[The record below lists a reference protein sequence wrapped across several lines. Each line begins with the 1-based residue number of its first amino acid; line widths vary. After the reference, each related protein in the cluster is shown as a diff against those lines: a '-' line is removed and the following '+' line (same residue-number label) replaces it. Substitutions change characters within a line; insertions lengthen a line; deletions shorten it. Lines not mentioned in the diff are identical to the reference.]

1 VTISVPNSRPEPPRV
16 SVVVPCYNY
25 AGYLSAC
32 VRSALAQEGVD
43 VDVTI
48 VDDASTDGSDDV
60 ARALAHSD
68 ARVRLFVHPSNKGHI
83 ATFNEALGHA
93 TAPYVVKLDAD
104 DVLTPGSLRRSV
116 DVFHA
121 HPDVV
126 LVYGRVGWLQGDDPP
141 PNPVERKGSVK
152 VWSGQEW
159 IRRRVAGGAN
169 VIVQPEVM
177 IRTAALHLVGGH
189 RSDVPDASDFNL
201 WLRLATRGDVARLRG
216 PVQGWYRL
224 HDASMQ
230 HTIHAG
236 TLKNVAARLTAIE
249 LFLEEC
255 GHLLDDLPQLR
266 RRLHRTFA
274 REIVLRSLDSFDEGR
289 APSEPIEEYM
299 QVAATLDPRVTRTLM
314 WRELRH
320 RVKVGTSTPTPT
332 LHPARLVRRRRWD
345 HRLQWL
351 RRYRT

>member
-1 VTISVPNSRPEPPRV
+1 MSVPTTRTEPPRV

-25 AGYLSAC
+25 ARYLSAC
-32 VRSALAQEGVD
+32 VRSALTQEGVD

-60 ARALAHSD
+60 AQALAHSD

-83 ATFNEALGHA
+83 ETFNEALDHA
-93 TAPYVVKLDAD
+93 SAPYVVKLDAD
-104 DVLTPGSLRRSV
+104 DVLAPGSLRRSV
-116 DVFHA
+116 DVLRA

-126 LVYGRVGWLQGDDPP
+126 LVYGRVGWLHGDDHP
-141 PNPVERKGSVK
+141 PNTVERAGSVK

-169 VIVQPEVM
+169 VIIQPEVM
-177 IRTAALHLVGGH
+177 IRTAALHAVGGH
-189 RSDVPDASDFNL
+189 RDEVPDASDFNL
-201 WLRLATRGDVARLRG
+201 WLRLASRGNVARLRG
-216 PVQGWYRL
+216 PVQGWYRV

-230 HTIHAG
+230 HTVHAG
-236 TLKNVAARLTAIE
+236 TLMNVGARLKAIE
-249 LFLEEC
+249 LFLDEC
-255 GHLLDDLPQLR
+255 GHALADESQLR

-289 APSEPIEEYM
+289 AQCEPVEEYM
-299 QVAATLDPRVTRTLM
+299 QVAVALDPRITRTLL
-314 WRELRH
+314 WQELRH
-320 RVKVGTSTPTPT
+320 RVGVGTSVPTPA

-345 HRLQWL
+345 PRLQWL

>member
-1 VTISVPNSRPEPPRV
+1 MPESNADPLRV

-25 AGYLSAC
+25 ARYLEDC
-32 VRSALAQEGVD
+32 VTSALAQDGVD

-48 VDDASTDGSDDV
+48 VDDASTDGSSDV
-60 ARALAHSD
+60 AQRLAQED
-68 ARVRLFVHPSNKGHI
+68 PRVRLFVHPRNRGHI
-83 ATFNEALGHA
+83 ETFNEALGHA

-104 DVLTPGSLRRSV
+104 DLLTPGSLRRSAEV
-116 DVFHA
+116 LRARPEVVF
-121 HPDVV
+121 
-126 LVYGRVGWLQGDDPP
+126 VYGKVGWLHGDDAAPHFE
-141 PNPVERKGSVK
+141 ERAGSVK

-177 IRTAALHLVGGH
+177 VRTAALEVVGGH
-189 RSDVPDASDFNL
+189 LAEVPDASDFNL
-201 WLRLATRGDVARLRG
+201 WLRLASTGDVARLRG

-224 HDASMQ
+224 HGASMQ
-230 HTIHAG
+230 HTVHAG
-236 TLKNVAARLTAIE
+236 TLTNVRARLTAFE
-249 LFLEEC
+249 LFLDEC
-255 GHLLDDLPQLR
+255 GPALADAPGLR

-289 APSEPIEEYM
+289 AAEEPVEEYM
-299 QVAATLDPRVTRTLM
+299 QVAAALDPRVTRTLL

-320 RVKVGTSTPTPT
+320 RVAVGTSVPTPA

-345 HRLQWL
+345 PRFQWL
-351 RRYRT
+351 RRHRT